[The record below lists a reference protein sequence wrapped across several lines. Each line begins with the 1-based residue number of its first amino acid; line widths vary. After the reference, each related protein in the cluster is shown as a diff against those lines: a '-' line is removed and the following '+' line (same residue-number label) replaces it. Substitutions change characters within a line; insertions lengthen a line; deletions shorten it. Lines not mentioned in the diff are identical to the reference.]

1 MLEGLTVLSEKLT
14 ALSVKGVTGLEAKDL
29 DIAFGP
35 IPALPSQFSF
45 LAQLIERLRALDG
58 QLLGLAFGQFPPLS
72 EHLTVNFDLQPVSQ
86 PVLGSR
92 LAFRGEVE
100 NTAFVDPVTYQPIN
114 STHPIAD
121 TTNKPYTFTDIQ
133 KLVFATAQRYG
144 VDPFLALAVAKAES
158 NFNPDAVSPKG
169 AVGVMQLMPETAK
182 ALDISNP
189 FDPTQNIDG
198 GIRYLKQLIERFG
211 GNELLAVAAY
221 NAGPNAVRR
230 YGGVPPYPETQ
241 NFVRRVFAYRD
252 AFLKDLPS
260 EFQRISANH
269 SALMSKVSPNG
280 SYVGENLSAPQND
293 GLPAAGAQDPKSR
306 NKFSTQTVKPAG
318 GQSLQ
323 RSVLSPIESRTL
335 TLERPLKITVP
346 LEPNEGFTTAM
357 FSQGTQRTGSR
368 TMTPPTADQTDLPQ
382 GFQFRPLGKGDQ
394 SVGGDQ
400 NGVEAREQVVP
411 PDRVGV
417 FEAPG
422 LFDTRTTNQNSQQG
436 APAKEPPEVVSGEP
450 LHSRQVVHS
459 VVHRLTMDVPIS
471 ESGER
476 VKLQVSLPTGLTE
489 TASVQVSIKVS
500 DEQLASQLSQHLP
513 TLRQQLLEQGIV
525 LAQWTVATD
534 GRGGG
539 RQDPAEHFGDWR
551 RLPSASSDRLPANS
565 RAEDGMWA

>member
-1 MLEGLTVLSEKLT
+1 MLEGLTVLNEKLT
-14 ALSVKGVTGLEAKDL
+14 ALSVKGVAGLEAKGL

-35 IPALPSQFSF
+35 IPAFPPQFSF
-45 LAQLIERLRALDG
+45 LAQLIERLRTLDG
-58 QLLGLAFGQFPPLS
+58 QLLGLASGQFPPLS
-72 EHLTVNFDLQPVSQ
+72 EHLTVNFDPPPASQ
-86 PVLGSR
+86 PVLGFKF
-92 LAFRGEVE
+92 AFGSEVE
-100 NTAFVDPVTYQPIN
+100 NAVFVNPVTYQPVG

-121 TTNKPYTFTDIQ
+121 TTNQPHTPTDIQ

-158 NFNPDAVSPKG
+158 NFNPDVVSPKG

-182 ALDISNP
+182 ALGVSNP
-189 FDPTQNIDG
+189 FDPIQNIDG
-198 GIRYLKQLIERFG
+198 GIRYLKQLIEHFG
-211 GNELLAVAAY
+211 GNVSLAVAAY

-260 EFQRISANH
+260 EFQRISANDRV
-269 SALMSKVSPNG
+269 LMSKVSPNG
-280 SYVGENLSAPQND
+280 SNVGEKLSMPQKS
-293 GLPAAGAQDPKSR
+293 GLPAAGDQDPRSQ
-306 NKFSTQTVKPAG
+306 NKFAPQTVKPVV

-323 RSVLSPIESRTL
+323 GRALSPLKNRSGTF
-335 TLERPLKITVP
+335 ERPFNIMVP
-346 LEPNEGFTTAM
+346 SEPNEGFTTAV
-357 FSQGTQRTGSR
+357 FSQGAQVTESR
-368 TMTPPTADQTDLPQ
+368 TTTPPTADRTDLPQ
-382 GFQFRPLGKGDQ
+382 GFQSRPLGKGDQ
-394 SVGGDQ
+394 SADGDQ
-400 NGVEAREQVVP
+400 NGVEVRERVVP
-411 PDRVGV
+411 PDRVSV
-417 FEAPG
+417 FETPG
-422 LFDTRTTNQNSQQG
+422 LSDTRTTNQNSRQG
-436 APAKEPPEVVSGEP
+436 ESVKVPPEVVSGEP

-471 ESGER
+471 EGGER

-489 TASVQVSIKVS
+489 TASVQVSVKVS

-525 LAQWTVATD
+525 LAQWTVVTD

-565 RAEDGMWA
+565 YIEDGMWA